1 MSAAPAGTAG
11 RSRLLS
17 RLLGLLIAAG
27 VGAGLFVAFRPQP
40 VLVDMA
46 EIATGDVL
54 VTVSEDGRTRI
65 KERYVVASPL
75 SGRLLRI
82 RLDPGDDVIAGE
94 TLVAAI
100 EPMDPTLLD
109 ARALAES
116 EARVKA
122 AEARLKQSDEHVQ
135 KSKHELEFQETELAR
150 IDKLAAQGP
159 KTRTDLE
166 RAQLAYRTAEQDY
179 RSSVF
184 AREIAEYELQLA
196 RAALMQTRPEE
207 EQPESADLNFSI
219 SSPITGRVLR
229 VFQESS
235 RVIAPGE
242 NLLEVGDPS
251 DLEVVVDVL
260 SSDAVQIEPG
270 AEVRLQHWGGTESL
284 SGTVRLVEPSG
295 FTKISAL
302 GVEEQRVNVVIDFL
316 DPPAAR
322 ANLGDGFRV
331 EADIVLWEGTDV
343 LRVPT
348 SALFRAGGEWA
359 VFVVEDGIARL
370 RPVKVGHR
378 NGLEAEVLDG
388 LQAGDTVIVHPGD
401 TVRDGER
408 VAPRSGGE

>member
-1 MSAAPAGTAG
+1 MSAAPAGTPG
-11 RSRLLS
+11 RSRFLS
-17 RLLGLLIAAG
+17 RLLGFVIAAG

-40 VLVDMA
+40 VLVDMEQVA
-46 EIATGDVL
+46 RGDVV

-82 RLDPGDDVIAGE
+82 RLDPGDDVRAGK

-122 AEARLKQSDEHVQ
+122 AEARLKQSEELAQ
-135 KSKHELEFQETELAR
+135 KAQHELDFQEAELAR

-166 RAQLAYRTAEQDY
+166 RAQLAYRNAEQDY

-184 AREIAEYELQLA
+184 AREIAQYELQLA
-196 RAALMQTRPEE
+196 RAALMQTRPDET
-207 EQPESADLNFSI
+207 PSPAADRNFSI
-219 SSPITGRVLR
+219 LSPITGRVLR

-242 NLLEVGDPS
+242 NLLEVGDPG

-270 AEVRLQHWGGTESL
+270 AEVRLQHWGGSRPL

-316 DPPAAR
+316 DPPAER

-331 EADIVLWEGTDV
+331 EADIVLWEGHDV
-343 LRVPT
+343 VRVPT
-348 SALFRAGGEWA
+348 SALFRSSGAWA
-359 VFVVEDGIARL
+359 VFVVRNDTARL
-370 RPVKVGHR
+370 RPVEVGHR
-378 NGLEAEVLDG
+378 NGLEAEVLSG
-388 LQAGDTVIVHPGD
+388 LEEGDTVVVHPGD
-401 TVRDGER
+401 TVQDGAR
-408 VAPRSGGE
+408 VAPRIAGE